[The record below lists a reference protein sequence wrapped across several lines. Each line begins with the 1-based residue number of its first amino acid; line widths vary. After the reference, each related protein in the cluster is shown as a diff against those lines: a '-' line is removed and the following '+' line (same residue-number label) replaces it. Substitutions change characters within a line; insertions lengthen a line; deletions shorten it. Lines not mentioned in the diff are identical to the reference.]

1 MDNNQDNIDLQKLSP
16 KELLIVTYRK
26 VEDLSKEIS
35 KVTDKQGDTDVRLAV
50 VETKQKMTSALYG
63 GITGGIIA
71 GFIALVFSLLK

>member
-1 MDNNQDNIDLQKLSP
+1 MDNNQDNIDLQKLSQ

-26 VEDLSKEIS
+26 VEELSEVIS
-35 KVTDKQGDTDVRLAV
+35 KVTQKQGELDVRLAV